1 MRRTDRRR
9 VEAFRKKSAEFK
21 AAMSRS
27 ALGIANLILEV
38 VMAESWKVR
47 GTYFETCNCAAACP
61 CVFLSAPTDGEC
73 TVLLAWHIDQGNFGG
88 VALNGLNA
96 ALLAHSPG
104 HMLQTKWKVALYL
117 DERAS
122 AEQQKALGGIF
133 SGQAGGHLAAL
144 GPMIGEVLGVKPAA
158 IQYSAS
164 GKQRSVTIA
173 NIAEAEIEALEG
185 QGGALVTI
193 TNHPFTAVPGEPA
206 VVGTSKRMK
215 FNDHGISLDISG
227 KNGFYSAFAYQS

>member
-1 MRRTDRRR
+1 
-9 VEAFRKKSAEFK
+9 
-21 AAMSRS
+21 
-27 ALGIANLILEV
+27 
-38 VMAESWKVR
+38 MAESWKVN
-47 GTYFETCNCAAACP
+47 GTYFEACNCATACP
-61 CVFLSAPTDGEC
+61 CVFLSAPTEGQC
-73 TVLLAWHIDQGNFGG
+73 TALVAWHIDQGSFGG
-88 VALNGLNA
+88 ASLNGLNV

-144 GPMIGEVLGVKPAA
+144 APLIGEVMGVKAVP
-158 IQYSAS
+158 IEYSAN
-164 GKQRSVTIA
+164 GKQRSLRIPKVV
-173 NIAEAEIEALEG
+173 EADIEALEG

-193 TNHPFTAVPGEPA
+193 ANHPFTPVPGQPA
-206 VVGTSKRMK
+206 VVSTSKRLSI
-215 FNDHGISLDISG
+215 NDYGISLDLSG

>member
-1 MRRTDRRR
+1 
-9 VEAFRKKSAEFK
+9 
-21 AAMSRS
+21 
-27 ALGIANLILEV
+27 
-38 VMAESWKVR
+38 MAESWKVN
-47 GTYFETCNCAAACP
+47 GTYFEACNCATACP
-61 CVFLSAPTDGEC
+61 CVFLSAPTDGQC
-73 TVLLAWHIDQGNFGG
+73 TALVAWHIDQGSFGS
-88 VALNGLNA
+88 ASLNGLNV

-144 GPMIGEVLGVKPAA
+144 APLIGEVMGVKAVP
-158 IQYSAS
+158 IQYSAN
-164 GKQRSVTIA
+164 GKQRSLRIPKAV
-173 NIAEAEIEALEG
+173 EADIEALEG

-193 TNHPFTAVPGEPA
+193 SNHPFTPVPGQPA
-206 VVGTSKRMK
+206 VVSTSKRLSI
-215 FNDHGISLDISG
+215 NDYGISLDLSG